1 MTKIRNEEFI
11 IAFGKRVMQLRKN
24 KGLSQY
30 VLADLANIN
39 RSQVI
44 GIETGKINTTLST
57 IKCLAEALDVDII
70 ELFDFNKKTES
81 F

>member
-1 MTKIRNEEFI
+1 
-11 IAFGKRVMQLRKN
+11 MQLRKN

-39 RSQVI
+39 RSQII

-57 IKCLAEALDVDII
+57 IKCIADALDVEIND
-70 ELFDFNKKTES
+70 LFEFKKKAEN
-81 F
+81 